1 MSRSNTAAVDTEP
14 PFVAAI
20 GNGIRVVDTGF
31 HRPLFDAAYLIVE
44 RGRAAFVDT
53 GTNDAVPRLLAALA
67 AAQIGVDAVDYV
79 IPTHVHLDHA
89 GGAGLLMQQLPNA
102 RLVVHRRGARHLVDP
117 RHLVRSATG
126 VYGED
131 EIARSYGTL
140 VPVAAERVVTTAD
153 GTTIDLAGR
162 ALRFLD
168 TPGHAM
174 HHHCVWDEASRAF
187 FTGDTFGLSYRDFD
201 TAKGAWIMPTSTP
214 VQFQPDALR
223 RSIERMLAYAP
234 THMHLTHFG
243 SVGDVPRLGALLL
256 AQLDEVVAYA
266 RTTRPGPGRHGEL
279 VRGLAAIHVASLRA
293 HGVTLA
299 DERIRELLALDLE
312 LNAQGLAIWLDRRT
326 H

>member
-1 MSRSNTAAVDTEP
+1 MNRSNAATADPESA
-14 PFVAAI
+14 FVEAI

-67 AAQIGVDAVDYV
+67 GAGVGVDAVDYV
-79 IPTHVHLDHA
+79 IATHVHLDHA
-89 GGAGLLMQQLPNA
+89 GGAGLLMRHLPNA

-117 RHLVRSATG
+117 RHLIRSATG
-126 VYGED
+126 VYGEE
-131 EIARSYGTL
+131 EIARSYGSL
-140 VPVAAERVVTTAD
+140 VPVPAERVVTTGD
-153 GTTIDLAGR
+153 NTTIELAGR
-162 ALRFLD
+162 ALRILD

-174 HHHCVWDEASRAF
+174 HHHCICDEASRAF

-201 TAKGAWIMPTSTP
+201 TALGAWVMPTTTP
-214 VQFQPDALR
+214 VQFQPAALR
-223 RSIERMLAYAP
+223 RSIERMLAFAP
-234 THMHLTHFG
+234 EHMHLTHYG
-243 SVGDVPRLGALLL
+243 RVGDVARLGALLL
-256 AQLDEVVAYA
+256 GQLDAVVAFA
-266 RTTRPGPGRHGEL
+266 RTTMPGPDRHDVL
-279 VRGLAAIHVASLRA
+279 VSGLEAIHLASLRA

>member
-1 MSRSNTAAVDTEP
+1 VSRSNTAAVDATP

-20 GNGIRVVDTGF
+20 GNGIQVVDTGF

-67 AAQIGVDAVDYV
+67 AARIGVAAVDYV
-79 IPTHVHLDHA
+79 IATHVHLDHA
-89 GGAGLLMQQLPNA
+89 GGAGLLMQRLPNA

-131 EIARSYGTL
+131 EIARSYGAL
-140 VPVAAERVVTTAD
+140 VPVAAERVVTTAE
-153 GTTIDLAGR
+153 GTTIELAGR
-162 ALRFLD
+162 PLRFLD

-174 HHHCVWDEASRAF
+174 HHHCIWDEASRAF

-201 TAKGAWIMPTSTP
+201 TAKGPWVMPTTTP

-223 RSIERMLAYAP
+223 HSIERMLAYAP
-234 THMHLTHFG
+234 ARMHLTHFG
-243 SVGDVPRLGALLL
+243 CVGDVPRLGALLL
-256 AQLDEVVAYA
+256 AQLDEVVAFA
-266 RTTRPGPGRHGEL
+266 RTTTPGPERHAEL
-279 VRGLAAIHVASLRA
+279 VRGLAAIHVTSLRA

-312 LNAQGLAIWLDRRT
+312 LNAQGLAIWLDRRK